1 MDNSILP
8 LSPPLHEPLLGL
20 EERILVVDD
29 SRTQAAMLHNLL
41 TRNGYAADMV
51 FGGPEACDYLARQRP
66 AMVVSDIV
74 MPEMDGYALC
84 RRIKKDPATRGVP
97 VILLTTLSDVED
109 IVRGLDSGAD
119 NFIVK
124 PYDEEALLAQ
134 IQYVL
139 VNRRLRKVSGGGSSV
154 GIEVYFAGKRHYIQ
168 TDRIQILDLLL
179 STYDKVVRQYREM
192 EALHRDLDQAHEEI
206 RTLSGLLPMCAGCK
220 KIRDDKNGQWE
231 PLEKYLTDHSAATV
245 SHSLCPACQ
254 KQFGWDKVSA

>member
-1 MDNSILP
+1 MNTSPISSLP
-8 LSPPLHEPLLGL
+8 PIEPLLRP

-29 SRTQAAMLHNLL
+29 SQTQAMMLHQLL
-41 TRNGYAADMV
+41 TRTGYAADMA
-51 FGGPEACDYLARQRP
+51 FSGPAACDYLARQRP
-66 AMVVSDIV
+66 AMVISDIV
-74 MPEMDGYALC
+74 MPGMDGYALC
-84 RRIKKDPATRGVP
+84 RRIKDDPATKTVP

-109 IVRGLDSGAD
+109 IVRGLDCGAD

-139 VNRRLRKVSGGGSSV
+139 VNRHLRRVTGGSSL
-154 GIEVYFAGKRHYIQ
+154 GIDVFFAGKRHYIQ

-220 KIRDDKNGQWE
+220 KIRNEQNSQWE
-231 PLEKYLTDHSAATV
+231 PLEKYLTDHSEAQV
-245 SHSLCPACQ
+245 SHGMCPDCQ
-254 KQFGWDKVSA
+254 KKFGWDSDPA